1 LLPAGEART
10 LPAVHD
16 GEEAEMIL
24 LTISTALSLAVA
36 QPAFEDT
43 VRCLALD
50 DTYWVMIMSAGA
62 GERTE
67 ADMAWRQKTEKRM
80 YAEGAKKGL
89 NKDQVN
95 ASYSAVFNPFQE
107 TFLDDKL
114 MAERNKCRAA
124 KS

>member
-1 LLPAGEART
+1 MASPFTIFA
-10 LPAVHD
+10 
-16 GEEAEMIL
+16 
-24 LTISTALSLAVA
+24 LTGAIASLA
-36 QPAFEDT
+36 PAASAPSSTGPLPGFEDT

-67 ADMAWRQKTEKRM
+67 ADMAWRQKTETRM
-80 YAEGAKKGL
+80 YAEGSKKGL
-89 NKDQVN
+89 SKDQVN
-95 ASYSAVFNPFQE
+95 SSYSAVFNPFQE

-124 KS
+124 K

>member
-1 LLPAGEART
+1 
-10 LPAVHD
+10 
-16 GEEAEMIL
+16 MIGL
-24 LTISTALSLAVA
+24 AISAALALAAPVY
-36 QPAFEDT
+36 EDS

-67 ADMAWRQKTEKRM
+67 ADMAWRQKLEKRM

-89 NKDQVN
+89 TQDQVN
-95 ASYSAVFNPFQE
+95 DSYSAIFNPLQD

-124 KS
+124 KG